1 MEGENAAVQVAM
13 DRTPFLHSS
22 TNPTTTTSFLSRRIL
37 RESPMLIRGTAA
49 LQLEEQQAEWGY
61 SKPVVFLDIVW
72 NVAFVLV
79 SSVVVGSTFKERPAM
94 PLRMWL
100 GGYTL
105 QCVLHVGFVFSE
117 YRRRMWARQLGE
129 DGTEGRSSVVRRFE
143 SINTMVSFLWWIVG
157 FYWIITGGQALL
169 QDAPRL
175 YWLTVVF
182 LAFDVFFAIFCVT
195 LACIIGIALCCCL
208 PCIIGILYA
217 MAGQEG
223 ASDAEISILPR
234 FRFRPVVDQRE
245 KFGLEQQQAVVVTIM
260 ESSTREGLGELSVSP
275 EDSECCICL
284 SQYEEGA
291 ELRSL
296 PCNHH
301 FHSDCIVKWL
311 RINATCPLCKYN
323 IIRGNELV

>member
-129 DGTEGRSSVVRRFE
+129 DGTEGRSR
-143 SINTMVSFLWWIVG
+143 
-157 FYWIITGGQALL
+157 
-169 QDAPRL
+169 
-175 YWLTVVF
+175 LTVVF